1 MVKPEQ
7 LFFFFTHTELLG
19 RRLKLFATQWSDF
32 DLAKFLKFIY
42 DHQNYAKQS
51 RVRTVLYFLEKF

>member
-7 LFFFFTHTELLG
+7 LMFFFFTRSELLG
-19 RRLKLFATQWSDF
+19 RRLKLFATKWSDF
-32 DLAKFLKFIY
+32 DFAKFL
-42 DHQNYAKQS
+42 NYSKQS